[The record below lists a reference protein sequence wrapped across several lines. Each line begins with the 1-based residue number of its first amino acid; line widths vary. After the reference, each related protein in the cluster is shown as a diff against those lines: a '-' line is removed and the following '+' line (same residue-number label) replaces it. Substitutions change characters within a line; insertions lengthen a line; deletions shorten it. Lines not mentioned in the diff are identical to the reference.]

1 MAKKNNQSKNILKLL
16 GLLFIILLVIIFI
29 LAFLITKNGS
39 NTEEIEE
46 ERIITEE
53 EVKEIQDNV
62 RKESLA
68 DDGERDRMEYY
79 FSEFIDAIEAG
90 KYDEAYEMLYDD
102 FKKNYFPALSDFE
115 EYAKKTF
122 PEFVSI
128 EHTNFERNGTIYV
141 MWIKMSDALNGTKDS
156 AVELNVVIQEYDLND
171 FKLSFSVI

>member
-1 MAKKNNQSKNILKLL
+1 MKRKKENSKKILFLI
-16 GLLFIILLVIIFI
+16 GLLFIILLLIIFI
-29 LAFLITKNGS
+29 LTYITKKNNS
-39 NTEEIEE
+39 NIANIEEIE
-46 ERIITEE
+46 ITEE
-53 EVKEIQDNV
+53 EAKEIQDNV
-62 RKESLA
+62 RKEALA
-68 DDGERDRMEYY
+68 EDGERDRMEYY
-79 FSEFIDAIEAG
+79 FSEFINAIEAG

-122 PEFVSI
+122 PEFISI